1 MIYNVY
7 GFLSCLPPGHLATH
21 LILALIINR
30 RYYLDAR
37 TAFILLYIGI
47 KTEILIKFY
56 NTYQYILIIYY
67 QGLLLHVAVLN
78 YRMQNNMLHKYI

>member
-1 MIYNVY
+1 VHVIEVFLIAMIYNVY
-7 GFLSCLPPGHLATH
+7 GFFSCLPPGHLATH

-37 TAFILLYIGI
+37 TAFILLYIAIIGI

-56 NTYQYILIIYY
+56 NTYSIY
-67 QGLLLHVAVLN
+67 
-78 YRMQNNMLHKYI
+78 